1 MSNTLASILVNIDV
15 SPGASAIDY
24 SGNSTTCPILGFNCI
39 GSSGSGNVK
48 LTALNAT
55 GINLGATSGSG
66 GRLRITTGGAGNI
79 TSVEIGASGS
89 GYPNGPITVTLDDP
103 YGYGGVISCTASGG
117 VISAASVTSA
127 GTGYSG
133 YISMDV
139 NDFIEGV
146 SYDIIPRYIE
156 QTSGS
161 GVLRLMGYKLPFRP
175 FQVF

>member
-15 SPGASAIDY
+15 APGSTAIDY
-24 SGNSTTCPILGFNCI
+24 SGSSTVCPILGFNCI
-39 GSSGSGNVK
+39 GSSGTGDVK

-55 GINLGATSGSG
+55 TLTLGATSGTG
-66 GRLRITTGGAGNI
+66 GRLRIVTGGAGNI
-79 TSVEIGASGS
+79 TAVEIAAGGTGYPTGPVSVTLSDAYGS
-89 GYPNGPITVTLDDP
+89 GGA
-103 YGYGGVISCTASGG
+103 ISCTASGG

-133 YISMDV
+133 YILFDV

-146 SYDIIPRYIE
+146 TYDIIPRYIE
-156 QTSGS
+156 KTG
-161 GVLRLMGYKLPFRP
+161 GGTLRLVGYKLPFRP

>member
-24 SGNSTTCPILGFNCI
+24 SGNSSCPILGFNCI
-39 GSSGSGNVK
+39 GSSGTGNVK
-48 LTALNAT
+48 LTALNAAT
-55 GINLGATSGSG
+55 LTLGATAGSG

-79 TSVEIGASGS
+79 TGVEIATGGT
-89 GYPNGPITVTLDDP
+89 GYPNGPVSVTITDS
-103 YGYGGVISCTASGG
+103 YGIGGVISCTASGG
-117 VISAASVTSA
+117 VISSATVTSA

-133 YISMDV
+133 YILFDV

-146 SYDIIPRYIE
+146 TYDIIPRYIE

-161 GVLRLMGYKLPFRP
+161 GVLRLIGYKLPFKP

>member
-15 SPGASAIDY
+15 SPGSSAINYTPDA
-24 SGNSTTCPILGFNCI
+24 STCPILGFNCI
-39 GSSGSGNVK
+39 GSSGTGNVK
-48 LTALNAT
+48 LTALNAS
-55 GINLGATSGSG
+55 NLLLSAASGTG
-66 GRLRITTGGAGNI
+66 GRLRITTGGVGNI
-79 TSVEIGASGS
+79 TGVEIASGGT
-89 GYPNGPITVTLDDP
+89 GYPDGPVTVNISDP
-103 YGYGGVISCTASGG
+103 YGVGGVISCTASGG
-117 VISAASVTSA
+117 AISSVSVTSA

-133 YISMDV
+133 YILFDV